1 MRALLWMLILLP
13 MAGRAADS
21 PEQAAVHF
29 AEGIRDGLDKEQLT
43 LRCSLNP
50 ETGDRKKDAIQE
62 AWRGMA
68 KKMLTLPFQIADQ
81 KTDGNDAAVVLLQFD
96 PERGKQANIVSFAI
110 VKRDDQWLAAPVAS
124 SFQNSV
130 VTYDPTLLDKRRNLE
145 NWMLG
150 REIAIREE
158 ASKKADHFLAE
169 MMRKSIGAETL
180 KNIKPDELLRDLIQ
194 ACRDRNQA
202 GVLARLG
209 GYSVNSIPAW
219 DAVSRKISQVFTGE
233 ALQAWPWT
241 LLSDPHT
248 LSAMGEALDLVDEQT
263 IDMAFLH
270 PDSLN
275 EEPQHLTFTLRRDD
289 QGLMRVELPEV
300 LLATRADENDDSTLL
315 DLEDAENLA
324 LYEKMRLKARA
335 ALNGIDPNKSAAL
348 AGLIEKSL
356 KMNDFTSFWGT
367 AAKSGADARANG
379 MASVV
384 SLWKDLQGKNG
395 SSLFGR
401 VGFQEGKNQ
410 ALLVMQSYSPRN
422 ADGAQL
428 QKIWLQREDDQWS
441 MQADIPNEAE
451 EELDKWYNDH
461 TQNWEKDWAQALVG
475 DAVRI
480 RDATTLANHAP
491 EPDKVREAFDLWAR
505 AVKEKCMAKVIAQ
518 CVTFDDNTSIIKMLR
533 TLSGELIY
541 GSGSY
546 EVLNVEISGRWGGV
560 SVKQISDKPNSTPQY
575 PLFVFVGTEKGPRL
589 LSQVELKL
597 TTMGNRSREFLN
609 EIAFKDLSKRLPN
622 DAIGEL
628 RSIYDKHCNM
638 VRKKDVIK
646 Q

>member
-1 MRALLWMLILLP
+1 MRALFWMLILLP
-13 MAGRAADS
+13 MTGRGADS
-21 PEQAAVHF
+21 PEQAALHF
-29 AEGIRDGLDKEQLT
+29 AEGLRDGLDKEQLT

-62 AWRGMA
+62 AWRGIA
-68 KKMLTLPFQIADQ
+68 KKMLTLPFQVADQ
-81 KTDGNDAAVVLLQFD
+81 KTDGDDAAVVLLQFD
-96 PERGKQANIVSFAI
+96 PERGKQASIVSFAV
-110 VKRDDQWLAAPVAS
+110 VKRDQTWLAAPVVS

-130 VTYDPTLLDKRRNLE
+130 VTYDPSLLDKRRSLE

-150 REIAIREE
+150 REISIREE
-158 ASKKADHFLAE
+158 TSKKADQYLAE
-169 MMRKSIGAETL
+169 MMRKSIDAESL
-180 KNIKPDELLRDLIQ
+180 RNIKPDELLRDLIQ

-219 DAVSRKISQVFTGE
+219 DGISRKISQVFTSD
-233 ALQAWPWT
+233 ALHAWPWN
-241 LLSDPHT
+241 LLIDPRT
-248 LSAMGEALDLVDEQT
+248 LSAMGETLDLVDEQT
-263 IDMAFLH
+263 IDIAFLH

-275 EEPQHLTFTLRRDD
+275 EEPQHLTFTLLRDD

-300 LLATRADENDDSTLL
+300 FLAYHADENDDTTLL
-315 DLEDAENLA
+315 DFEDAANLA
-324 LYEKMRLKARA
+324 LYEKLRHEARA
-335 ALNGIDPNKSAAL
+335 ALDGIDSNKSESL

-356 KMNDFTSFWGT
+356 KMNDFSSFWGA
-367 AAKSGADARANG
+367 AAKSGADVRANG

-384 SLWKDLQGKNG
+384 SLWRDLQGKNG

-401 VGFQEGKNQ
+401 VGFLEGKNQ

-428 QKIWLQREDDQWS
+428 QKIWLQRENDQWS
-441 MQADIPNEAE
+441 MQADIPDEEE

-461 TQNWEKDWAQALVG
+461 TQNWEKDWALALVG
-475 DAVRI
+475 DAARI
-480 RDATTLANHAP
+480 QDATTLANHAP
-491 EPDKVREAFDLWAR
+491 EPGKVREAFDFWVR
-505 AVKEKCMAKVIAQ
+505 AVQDKCMAKVVAQ
-518 CVTFDDNTSIIKMLR
+518 CATFDDNASIIKMLR

-546 EVLNVEISGRWGGV
+546 EVLNVEVAGRWGGV
-560 SVKQISDKPNSTPQY
+560 SVKQISDKPNSAPQY

-628 RSIYDKHCNM
+628 RSLYDKHCNL